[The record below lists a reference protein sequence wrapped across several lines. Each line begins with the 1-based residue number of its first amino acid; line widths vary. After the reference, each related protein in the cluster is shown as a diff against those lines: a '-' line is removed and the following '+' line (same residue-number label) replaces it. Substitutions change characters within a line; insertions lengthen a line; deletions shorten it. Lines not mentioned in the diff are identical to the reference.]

1 MSFDTDLNRLIAN
14 SVRLETARYAG
25 ILGLAPS
32 KGARSPV
39 LWNAAFA
46 AAGSDACMLPLDVAA
61 AELPALLAYLR
72 DDSRFL
78 GGAVAVPH
86 KQGLLTLLDHLEPEA
101 AQIGAVNAIYRRP
114 DGLLVGANTDG
125 AGALSEITD
134 VVGGPDKLAERQ
146 AMVMGLGG
154 AGLAVA
160 AYLAGK
166 VANLRVTNRTAAPAE
181 EFAGRIAAEAVPWP
195 LTTARLESCDLL
207 VNCTAIGFDGGPAG
221 SPLQPDQLAALPAH
235 AVVYDIIYQPLQT
248 PLLAAAEG
256 RGLQNRNGL
265 GMNLEQ
271 AVIAFGKANRGL
283 LSDAEIRA
291 VMRDV

>member
-1 MSFDTDLNRLIAN
+1 MSSDADFNDLIGN
-14 SVRLETARYAG
+14 SIHLETAHFTA
-25 ILGLAPS
+25 ILGLSPS

-39 LWNAAFA
+39 LWNAAFDA
-46 AAGSDACMLPLDVAA
+46 VGSNACMVPMDVSTAD
-61 AELPALLAYLR
+61 LPALVALLR
-72 DDSRFL
+72 TDARYL

-86 KQGLLTLLDHLEPEA
+86 KQGLLTLLDALEPEA
-101 AQIGAVNAIYRRP
+101 AQIGAVNAIYRRS

-134 VVGGPDKLAERQ
+134 MVGGAKKLAKRH
-146 AMVMGLGG
+146 AIVLGLGG

-160 AYLAGK
+160 AYLTGK
-166 VANLRVTNRTAAPAE
+166 VASLKVANRSSAVAM
-181 EFAGRIAAEAVPWP
+181 EFAKNTIAEAVPWP
-195 LTTARLESCDLL
+195 LTTDGLQSCDLL
-207 VNCTAIGFDGGPAG
+207 VNCTAIGFEGGPAG
-221 SPLQPDQLAALPAH
+221 SPLQPGQIAALPAH

-271 AVIAFGKANRGL
+271 AVIAFAKANRGL
-283 LSDAEIRA
+283 LRDSEIRD
-291 VMRDV
+291 VMRNV